1 MKQMSANPNDKEADL
16 DFNTF
21 NLGNG
26 PLTDKKKRL
35 AAYVQNIMADKKNVK
50 NCNETI
56 RRILDHR
63 QMKNFENKEDSLMFQ
78 GVGGEQDYDDLDPN
92 QTSVFYNNNFVQRNA
107 NIMPFYRDHD
117 TEKRVAFVKIRD
129 KLIELAKAN
138 RLQQLEEKRQVRIQS
153 LNKWDHY
160 KKAKDK
166 IMEQKTKF
174 R

>member
-1 MKQMSANPNDKEADL
+1 MPSKPRGPGDGGKGAVGEGGSSPRGLNKQLSVNPNDKDNDL

-26 PLTDKKKRL
+26 PLTEKKKRL
-35 AAYVQNIMADKKNVK
+35 AAYVQNIMNDKKNVK

-63 QMKNFENKEDSLMFQ
+63 QMKNFENKEASLNFD
-78 GVGGEQDYDDLDPN
+78 GLGGEDYDDLDAN
-92 QTSVFYNNNFVQRNA
+92 NASVFYNNNFVQRNA
-107 NIMPFYRDHD
+107 NIMPFYRDHE

-138 RLQQLEEKRQVRIQS
+138 RL
-153 LNKWDHY
+153 
-160 KKAKDK
+160 
-166 IMEQKTKF
+166 
-174 R
+174 